1 MQASVKN
8 LYNRD
13 MQSRH
18 TYGKTT
24 AQETSKK
31 KKHASAVPHL
41 LVPDVSPMGDDSS
54 DAMHDTAE
62 PIAKA
67 KLSIGLV
74 LLHQFTL
81 AAFAGLVDVLR
92 LAADHGGRSRQI
104 DVHWRVM
111 SMDGLPRESSA
122 GVAVNVDGALPDDP
136 AAFDYIAMCGGND
149 YPNTY
154 LPPPLRDWLQ
164 LASSKHVRMLGICTG
179 TFTLAQAGLIGSR
192 TVCVHWNVLDA
203 FRSRFAQTKAVVDH
217 LFVDEGDLITCAGST
232 AAIDL
237 GLYLVTRHC
246 GQAKAQ
252 QVVRHM
258 MLQGIRPAKLPQ
270 AHFYADL
277 SHITDIRVRQAAHF
291 IEQRIDNPPTLDA
304 IARYVNVGRRQLERA
319 FHEALGIS
327 PMSFL
332 RGMRLDYGRW
342 QLRHDSRSI
351 TDIALECGFSDG
363 AHFSRDFRARYGV
376 SPREFRRQAGA
387 QTVGVDADDAEVT
400 NVRNGVACQ
409 LASASSLL

>member
-1 MQASVKN
+1 MQAAVEN
-8 LYNRD
+8 LYKRD

-18 TYGKTT
+18 PNGKTT
-24 AQETSKK
+24 GRETAKTIK
-31 KKHASAVPHL
+31 RDTLGPNL
-41 LVPDVSPMGDDSS
+41 LVADISALDDGICGAAHGAA
-54 DAMHDTAE
+54 DAV
-62 PIAKA
+62 AKP

-92 LAADHGGRSRQI
+92 LATDHGGRSRQI
-104 DVHWRVM
+104 EVHWRVM
-111 SMDGLPRESSA
+111 SMDGLPRQSSA
-122 GVAVNVDGALPDDP
+122 GITLNVEGPIADDP
-136 AAFDYIAMCGGND
+136 SCFDYIAVCGGND
-149 YPNTY
+149 YPNTF
-154 LPPPLRDWLQ
+154 LPHQLGDWLRR
-164 LASSKHVRMLGICTG
+164 ASAQRVRMLGICTG
-179 TFTLAQAGLIGSR
+179 TFTLAQAGLVGTR

-203 FRSRFAQTKAVVDH
+203 FRSQFAQTRAVVDH

-237 GLYLVTRHC
+237 GLYLVARHC
-246 GQAKAQ
+246 GQAKAH

-277 SHITDIRVRQAAHF
+277 SHIVDIRVRQAAHF

-319 FHEALGIS
+319 FHEALGVS

-332 RGMRLDYGRW
+332 RSMRLDYGRW
-342 QLRHDSRSI
+342 QLRHDTRSI

-363 AHFSRDFRARYGV
+363 AHFSRDFRARFGV
-376 SPREFRRQAGA
+376 SPREFRQESHA
-387 QTVGVDADDAEVT
+387 
-400 NVRNGVACQ
+400 
-409 LASASSLL
+409 

>member
-1 MQASVKN
+1 MK
-8 LYNRD
+8 
-13 MQSRH
+13 
-18 TYGKTT
+18 
-24 AQETSKK
+24 
-31 KKHASAVPHL
+31 SATRAPNW
-41 LVPDVSPMGDDSS
+41 LVPDVSPRGDDVGGAV
-54 DAMHDTAE
+54 DAAHVATPPCTE
-62 PIAKA
+62 A

-81 AAFAGLVDVLR
+81 AAFAGLIDVLR

-111 SMDGLPRESSA
+111 SMDGLPRQSSA
-122 GVAVNVDGALPDDP
+122 GVAINVESALPDDP
-136 AAFDYIAMCGGND
+136 SCFDYIAMCGGND

-164 LASSKHVRMLGICTG
+164 RASAQHVRMLGICTG
-179 TFTLAQAGLIGSR
+179 TFTLAQAGLVGSR

-203 FRSRFAQTKAVVDH
+203 FRTRFGQTKAVVDH

-237 GLYLVTRHC
+237 GLYLVARHC

-277 SHITDIRVRQAAHF
+277 SHIADVRVRQAAHF

-319 FHEALGIS
+319 FHEALGVS

-332 RGMRLDYGRW
+332 RSMRLDYGRW
-342 QLRHDSRSI
+342 QLRHDTRSI

-376 SPREFRRQAGA
+376 SPREFRQHDTTAES
-387 QTVGVDADDAEVT
+387 QT
-400 NVRNGVACQ
+400 
-409 LASASSLL
+409 